1 MSKTPDLFPANSIT
15 PQEWAWVQELIQE
28 VQRQELREAFAK
40 GLWEW
45 DLAVRQFRKVEMRR
59 MTLNS
64 PAEADLLHH
73 AVCLHA
79 LLALGK
85 VLILEARRF
94 SDAELAAFGVS
105 HEHIVAYVAD
115 LEHSLREWHHG
126 ISEGELNAARQRIF
140 GAAA

>member
-1 MSKTPDLFPANSIT
+1 MNQTPDLFPASSIT

-59 MTLNS
+59 VITG
-64 PAEADLLHH
+64 PPTEADLLHH

-85 VLILEARRF
+85 VLILEARKF
-94 SDAELAAFGVS
+94 SDAELTVFGVA
-105 HEHIVAYVAD
+105 HGHIAAYVAE
-115 LEHSLREWHHG
+115 LEQSLREWHHG
-126 ISEGELNAARQRIF
+126 ISEAELNAARLRIF